1 MKLDKMMLGMIAGV
15 SLFVGFV
22 IFAVAVGGV
31 FPSIH
36 RLTAPLV
43 CRGEVQVKSVK
54 YSYKPGQVG
63 WTHHVYCDS
72 ESGREEITLL
82 AVSTTGLVASA
93 VVFIILIFRM
103 RKSLIL
109 SENSSASTPDPV
121 RGRRTA
127 SYGTEKAGSALERLT
142 ELKKMRDENLITD
155 AEYERK
161 KTEIM
166 DKL

>member
-1 MKLDKMMLGMIAGV
+1 MKLDKMMLGMIAGI

-22 IFAVAVGGV
+22 VFTAGVGGV

-54 YSYKPGQVG
+54 YSYKPGEIT
-63 WTHHVYCDS
+63 WTHHIYCDS
-72 ESGREEITLL
+72 ESGRKEITLL
-82 AVSTTGLVASA
+82 AVNMTGLIASA
-93 VVFIILIFRM
+93 IVFIILAFRM
-103 RKSLIL
+103 RKSLTL
-109 SENSSASTPDPV
+109 SENSSTSTPDLNP
-121 RGRRTA
+121 GRKTA
-127 SYGTEKAGSALERLT
+127 SSGTGKTGSALERLT
-142 ELKKMRDENLITD
+142 ELKKMRDQNLISD

>member
-1 MKLDKMMLGMIAGV
+1 MKLDKMMIGMIAGV

-22 IFAVAVGGV
+22 IFTVGVGGV

-36 RLTAPLV
+36 KLTAPLV

-72 ESGREEITLL
+72 ESGRKEITFL
-82 AVSTTGLVASA
+82 AVSTTGLVAS
-93 VVFIILIFRM
+93 VIVFIILLFRM
-103 RKSLIL
+103 RKSLTL
-109 SENSSASTPDPV
+109 SENSSTSTPDLNP
-121 RGRRTA
+121 GRKTA
-127 SYGTEKAGSALERLT
+127 SSGTGRTGSALERLT
-142 ELKKMRDENLITD
+142 ELKKTRDQNLISD